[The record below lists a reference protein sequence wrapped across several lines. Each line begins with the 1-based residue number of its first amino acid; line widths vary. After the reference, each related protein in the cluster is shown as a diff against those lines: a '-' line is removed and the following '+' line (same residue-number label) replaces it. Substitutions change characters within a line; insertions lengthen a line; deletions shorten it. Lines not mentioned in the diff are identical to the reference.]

1 MLTVFSYAKINIFLH
16 IISKRKD
23 DYHDIFTL
31 MSKIGLHDTV
41 SIEESKEFSIDIN
54 TKEIPNN
61 SDNIVWK
68 IYGIVKSRYDIP
80 PVRFHIYK
88 KIPWGAGLGG
98 GSSNAEAALRL
109 MDQYFNI
116 KLTDDEKKSI
126 LQSVGSDTVFF
137 MSKSSSAYA
146 EGRGEIITDGPYLP
160 KANILLI
167 KPAFS
172 ISTKEAYQGVKL
184 RLTNNYIKDKINSF
198 LDYGR
203 LIEIL
208 ENDFENTIFVKYQE
222 LKWIKDMLLKLGAD
236 GALMSGSG
244 STIFGLFSN
253 YNRMMDT
260 KRYFDRFTKFFTAIT
275 TIL

>member
-16 IISKRKD
+16 IINRRGD
-23 DYHDIFTL
+23 GYHNIFSL
-31 MSKIGLHDTV
+31 MTKIGLRDTV
-41 SIEESKEFSIDIN
+41 SIEKSKEFSISIN
-54 TKEIPNN
+54 TVEIPKD
-61 SDNIVWK
+61 SSNIVWK
-68 IYGIVKSRYDIP
+68 VYDMVKERYDIT
-80 PVRFHIYK
+80 PVRFHIHK

-109 MDQYFNI
+109 LDTYFR
-116 KLTDDEKKSI
+116 LGMPDEEKRDI
-126 LQSVGSDTVFF
+126 LQNVGSDTVFF
-137 MSKSSSAYA
+137 MSRSSSAYA

-172 ISTKEAYQGVKL
+172 ISTKEAYKGVKL

-253 YNRMMDT
+253 YNRMMDA
-260 KRYFDRFTKFFTAIT
+260 KRYFDRFLKFFTAAT